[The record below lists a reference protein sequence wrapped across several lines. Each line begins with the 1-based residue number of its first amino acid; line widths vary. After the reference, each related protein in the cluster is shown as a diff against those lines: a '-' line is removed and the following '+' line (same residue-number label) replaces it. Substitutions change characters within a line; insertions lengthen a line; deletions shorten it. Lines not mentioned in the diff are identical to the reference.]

1 VRFVRGITDL
11 PAAVT
16 EIRQGRLSLRA
27 YLRSLAPPLECAV
40 FALNDPLPA
49 LVDVPSLLCRFWRYR
64 RTGALSLEQPEAL
77 AAAMREGLRS

>member
-1 VRFVRGITDL
+1 
-11 PAAVT
+11 
-16 EIRQGRLSLRA
+16 
-27 YLRSLAPPLECAV
+27 V